1 MTASQPPDTADPP
14 PAPVVAPLPSAPLP
28 AAPLASAP
36 LPSAPVPTAP
46 RPLWRNLRFQALW
59 IGMTSSTLGVA
70 VADVAYPLVILTM
83 TGSPARAGLF
93 AAVQAIAMLAAGL
106 PAGSLAD
113 RFDPRAI
120 VLVTEAGR
128 AAVTAA
134 VVVALAA
141 GWLSLPLL
149 LAAGALLGLGQAA
162 CDTAR
167 TLLLRSVV
175 ANEQLTTALAQDQ
188 VRTNGAAMAGPAV
201 GGALYAVRALAH
213 AAPFVFTAASF
224 ALALATTALLPRPER
239 RQTGPGD
246 RQGRTGPGDRRR
258 QTGPAARQGQTGPD
272 DRQPGDQG
280 AAADPAPGG
289 MLAGVRVLWGH
300 PVLRAAMI
308 LIMVVNTLGAGLDL
322 IVIVLLRHQT
332 VPSTEIGLALGAGY
346 AGGIAGIPVIRIVHR
361 LRPGVMLL
369 AVCLVVVPVL
379 ALLAVPLGPWWAAAL
394 LFVALLGIPSVQVAM
409 DILVIRQA
417 PAEQRGR
424 VVAAFMTLIG
434 LGVPIGLAGCG
445 LLLQYV
451 PAQAAMLALAAV
463 LAVAVAYSATR
474 RELWH
479 ARWPAR

>member
-1 MTASQPPDTADPP
+1 MTASQPSDTADPP
-14 PAPVVAPLPSAPLP
+14 PEPVTAPLSSGPLSSAPQ
-28 AAPLASAP
+28 
-36 LPSAPVPTAP
+36 
-46 RPLWRNLRFQALW
+46 PLWRNLRFQALW

-70 VADVAYPLVILTM
+70 VADIAYPLVILTM

-93 AAVQAIAMLAAGL
+93 AAVQAIAMLVAGL

-120 VLVTEAGR
+120 VLVTEACR
-128 AAVTAA
+128 VAVTAA
-134 VVVALAA
+134 VVLALAG

-149 LAAGALLGLGQAA
+149 LAAGTLLGIGQATCA
-162 CDTAR
+162 TAR

-201 GGALYAVRALAH
+201 GGALYALRALGH
-213 AAPFVFTAASF
+213 AAPFVFTAVSF
-224 ALALATTALLPRPER
+224 ALALATTAFLPRREGCQPR
-239 RQTGPGD
+239 PGD
-246 RQGRTGPGDRRR
+246 RQRPPRPGDRRR
-258 QTGPAARQGQTGPD
+258 QPRPGGRPPD
-272 DRQPGDQG
+272 DQG
-280 AAADPAPGG
+280 AAADLAPGG
-289 MLAGVRVLWGH
+289 MLAGVRVLWDH

-308 LIMVVNTLGAGLDL
+308 LIMIVNTLGAGLDL
-322 IVIVLLRHQT
+322 IVIVLLRHQS

-346 AGGIAGIPVIRIVHR
+346 AGGIAGIAGIKILHR
-361 LRPGVMLL
+361 LRPGMMLL
-369 AVCLVVVPVL
+369 TICLVVVPVL

-394 LFVALLGIPSVQVAM
+394 LFIALLGIPSVQVAM

-434 LGVPIGLAGCG
+434 LGLPIGLAGCG

-451 PAQAAMLALAAV
+451 PAQAAMLTLAAI
-463 LAVAVAYSATR
+463 LAAAVAYSATR

-479 ARWPAR
+479 APWPAP

>member
-1 MTASQPPDTADPP
+1 MTAIQPTDTADP
-14 PAPVVAPLPSAPLP
+14 SP
-28 AAPLASAP
+28 AAAAVASPPSRAPQPL
-36 LPSAPVPTAP
+36 
-46 RPLWRNLRFQALW
+46 RRNLRFQALW
-59 IGMTSSTLGVA
+59 IGMSSSSLGVA
-70 VADVAYPLVILTM
+70 VADVAYPLAILAM

-93 AAVQAIAMLAAGL
+93 AAVQAIAMLVAGL

-120 VLVTEAGR
+120 VLAAEAGR

-134 VVVALAA
+134 VVLALAA
-141 GWLSLPLL
+141 GWGSLPLL
-149 LAAGALLGLGQAA
+149 LAAGTLLGIGQAICA
-162 CDTAR
+162 TAR
-167 TLLLRSVV
+167 MLLLRSVV
-175 ANEQLTTALAQDQ
+175 PNEQLTTALAQDQ

-213 AAPFVFTAASF
+213 AVPFVFTAASF
-224 ALALATTALLPRPER
+224 VLALATTVLLPRRENPQPE
-239 RQTGPGD
+239 
-246 RQGRTGPGDRRR
+246 
-258 QTGPAARQGQTGPD
+258 PAGQRPD
-272 DRQPGDQG
+272 GQ
-280 AAADPAPGG
+280 ASAADSARGG
-289 MLAGVRVLWGH
+289 MLAGVRTLWGH

-322 IVIVLLRHQT
+322 IVIVLLRHQS

-346 AGGIAGIPVIRIVHR
+346 AGGIAGIPVIRVLHR

-369 AVCLVVVPVL
+369 AICLVIVPVL
-379 ALLAVPLGPWWAAAL
+379 ALLAVPLGPWWVAGL

-424 VVAAFMTLIG
+424 VVAAFMTLIA

-445 LLLQYV
+445 LLLQDV
-451 PAQAAMLALAAV
+451 PAQAAMLTLAAI
-463 LAVAVAYSATR
+463 LAVGVAYCATK

-479 ARWPAR
+479 ARWPAS

>member
-1 MTASQPPDTADPP
+1 MTASQSPDTADPP
-14 PAPVVAPLPSAPLP
+14 PAPAASPLSY
-28 AAPLASAP
+28 AS
-36 LPSAPVPTAP
+36 

-70 VADVAYPLVILTM
+70 VADIAYPLAILTM

-113 RFDPRAI
+113 RFDPRTI
-120 VLVTEAGR
+120 VLVTEACR
-128 AAVTAA
+128 VAVTAA
-134 VVVALAA
+134 VVLALAA

-149 LAAGALLGLGQAA
+149 LAAGTLLGIGQATCA
-162 CDTAR
+162 TAR

-213 AAPFVFTAASF
+213 AAPFVFTAVSF
-224 ALALATTALLPRPER
+224 MLALATTAFLPRRER
-239 RQTGPGD
+239 RQP
-246 RQGRTGPGDRRR
+246 R
-258 QTGPAARQGQTGPD
+258 PD
-272 DRQPGDQG
+272 DRQPDDHTS
-280 AAADPAPGG
+280 AADLAPGG
-289 MLAGVRVLWGH
+289 MLAGVRVLWDH

-308 LIMVVNTLGAGLDL
+308 LIMIVNTLGAGLDL
-322 IVIVLLRHQT
+322 IVIVLLRHQS

-346 AGGIAGIPVIRIVHR
+346 AGGIAGIPVIKILHR

-369 AVCLVVVPVL
+369 TICLVVVPVL
-379 ALLAVPLGPWWAAAL
+379 ALLAVPLGPWWAAGL
-394 LFVALLGIPSVQVAM
+394 LFIALLGIPSVQVAM

-434 LGVPIGLAGCG
+434 LGLPIGLAGSG

-451 PAQAAMLALAAV
+451 PAQAAMLTLAAI
-463 LAVAVAYSATR
+463 LAAAVAYSATR
-474 RELWH
+474 RELRH
-479 ARWPAR
+479 APWPAP